1 MNTTSVFCAALARR
15 AVGCVFDATLTPDV
29 GRAEGV
35 DFVARL
41 VHPSS
46 AACLRPHIPCR
57 SVDGCF
63 DA

>member
-15 AVGCVFDATLTPDV
+15 AVGCVFGPTLTSDL

-46 AACLRPHIPCR
+46 APCLRPHT
-57 SVDGCF
+57 D
-63 DA
+63 